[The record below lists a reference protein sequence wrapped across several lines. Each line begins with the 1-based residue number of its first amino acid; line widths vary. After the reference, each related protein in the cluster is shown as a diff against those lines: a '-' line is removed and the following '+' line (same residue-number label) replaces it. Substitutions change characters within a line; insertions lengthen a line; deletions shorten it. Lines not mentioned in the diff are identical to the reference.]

1 MPFRSIDHRTWFG
14 WKTLN
19 KASTPE
25 AHTFIYASEPDAFR
39 QPGLPTISELRALKV
54 MFQRLRTLV
63 ADRQGRDFASIT
75 KIRFFPE
82 ITRTVTH
89 NGSTSTDPTCIKAY
103 RRQRPSPETPAPS

>member
-39 QPGLPTISELRALKV
+39 QPGLPSISELRALEV
-54 MFQRLRTLV
+54 MFRRQPIPAAIGEGRTLWSSFCHK
-63 ADRQGRDFASIT
+63 ASSFRQSGEACYLASRSISEL
-75 KIRFFPE
+75 I
-82 ITRTVTH
+82 V
-89 NGSTSTDPTCIKAY
+89 SA
-103 RRQRPSPETPAPS
+103 